1 MQTYPVVLQFCNFN
15 VLKPIQKQT
24 SSTNFWL
31 SIVRNPRLPLFPLLC
46 TVIGLENHATLSTNQ
61 MQNES
66 QSLISHTFSCH
77 SGRLHMFL
85 LSSYNT
91 FFWWIFVITLVMVLR
106 QSSQMGSKLE
116 FNIVSNTFLHSSLIF
131 LIFFFR
137 SLLYFNLYRLVRLVS
152 SFKTELSDILYT
164 VSSLLFCSYLCS
176 TRHYR
181 GFR

>member
-1 MQTYPVVLQFCNFN
+1 
-15 VLKPIQKQT
+15 
-24 SSTNFWL
+24 
-31 SIVRNPRLPLFPLLC
+31 
-46 TVIGLENHATLSTNQ
+46 

-66 QSLISHTFSCH
+66 RSLISHTFSRH

-85 LSSYNT
+85 LSSYHT
-91 FFWWIFVITLVMVLR
+91 FFWWIFVITFVMVLR
-106 QSSQMGSKLE
+106 QSSQMGSTLE

-164 VSSLLFCSYLCS
+164 VSSLLFCSYFCS